1 MNEFHAIYISFVM
14 HSIEQKQKKFQIS
27 ISRTIYIFIIMN
39 LIPVPVHFSIWRL
52 MVEIEFLFFMHKTMI
67 SLSISYFMW
76 SNNNQKNNQSLCS
89 QIAAQVQIAAQQP
102 YMSAVLCNQDR
113 NPKMQIFILYT
124 VRHNRA
130 EEFIA
135 VTKFSRQYTKS

>member
-89 QIAAQVQIAAQQP
+89 QRAAQVQIAAQQP
-102 YMSAVLCNQDR
+102 SLCNQDR

-124 VRHNRA
+124 VRRSRA